1 MTALSARLSA
11 GVPAGVRD
19 FLADPAR
26 RRLILVALSAV
37 GYGIGLAALLATVA
51 NDGGYGYDSQAYWLA
66 GQNVLHGQPLYG
78 DVAVDAFGAY
88 KYPPVFAQLIAPLT
102 LIPALAFSWLWR
114 IACFL
119 CVRWLAGSWR
129 NVGLWLLV
137 PLTITELS
145 LGNITFMV
153 AAATVLALR
162 GQGWLTA
169 PMAALKFGPIFVAPY
184 LWLVKP
190 EQRRSLLIG
199 ALGFAGLCAVSFAFN
214 PTAWTDYI
222 DSLLRSTTTEMV
234 GQGVIAIW
242 PTGAVDLALRLAI
255 AGALTAV
262 AIRRRSERWVFTA
275 TVIAVPILALSRLA
289 PMLVL
294 PRLGRT
300 PTDAAGEPERAAATA

>member
-129 NVGLWLLV
+129 NVGLW
-137 PLTITELS
+137 
-145 LGNITFMV
+145 
-153 AAATVLALR
+153 R
-162 GQGWLTA
+162 C
-169 PMAALKFGPIFVAPY
+169 
-184 LWLVKP
+184 
-190 EQRRSLLIG
+190 
-199 ALGFAGLCAVSFAFN
+199 AG
-214 PTAWTDYI
+214 
-222 DSLLRSTTTEMV
+222 R
-234 GQGVIAIW
+234 
-242 PTGAVDLALRLAI
+242 
-255 AGALTAV
+255 AG
-262 AIRRRSERWVFTA
+262 
-275 TVIAVPILALSRLA
+275 
-289 PMLVL
+289 
-294 PRLGRT
+294 
-300 PTDAAGEPERAAATA
+300 

>member
-11 GVPAGVRD
+11 GVPSSLRE
-19 FLADPAR
+19 FFADPAR

-37 GYGIGLAALLATVA
+37 GYGFGLAALIALRR
-51 NDGGYGYDSQAYWLA
+51 QARRRPRLRLA
-66 GQNVLHGQPLYG
+66 GLLAGRPERAARPAAVRL

-88 KYPPVFAQLIAPLT
+88 KYPPLFAQLIAPLT

-114 IACFL
+114 IACFG

-145 LGNITFMV
+145 LGNVTFMV

-190 EQRRSLLIG
+190 EQRRSLVIG
-199 ALGFAGLCAVSFAFN
+199 ALAFAGLCAVSFAFN
-214 PTAWTDYI
+214 PTAWADYI
-222 DSLLRSTTTEMV
+222 DSLFRSTTAEMS
-234 GQGVIAIW
+234 GSGVIALW
-242 PTGAVDLALRLAI
+242 PTGAADLALRLAI
-255 AGALTAV
+255 AAGLTVV

-289 PMLVL
+289 PLLVL

-300 PTDAAGEPERAAATA
+300 AADAEPVESAA